1 MHSEINTILEI
12 RDIIAQHG
20 QALVIGIAVIVVGLI
35 AIKFINQGLKKG
47 LNKLPLSPANANIVR
62 HILCVL
68 LLFLLV
74 IIASVNVGMIA
85 TRIFELLIVVSMV
98 AVGIIVVFRP
108 LIPSLPFKVGNTVK
122 IGDLLGK
129 VEATTILH
137 TRLRTF
143 DGRTIFIP
151 NRKIINDDVINFN
164 FTPTRR
170 FTLKVNIKSDQDLS
184 KAKQTIEVVMVEDP
198 RVLVSPRPVVYLMSL
213 DKGYLEL
220 QGRGWADNLKR
231 FVVTRELLE
240 KTKFRL
246 DQEGI
251 ALAMPQLQIHYSKE
265 NIVDQKKIDTPDIS
279 AGDLINKS
287 VLS

>member
-1 MHSEINTILEI
+1 MQSEINTILEI
-12 RDIIAQHG
+12 RDLIAQHG
-20 QALVIGIAVIVVGLI
+20 QALIIGIAVIVVGLI
-35 AIKFINQGLKKG
+35 AIKWINQGLKKG
-47 LNKLPLSPANANIVR
+47 LNKLPLSPANANIAR
-62 HILCVL
+62 NILCVL
-68 LLFLLV
+68 MFFLVV
-74 IIASVNVGMIA
+74 IIASVNVGMIE
-85 TRIFELLIVVSMV
+85 TRIFELLIIVSLV

-108 LIPSLPFKVGNTVK
+108 LIPTLPFKVGNTVK

-170 FTLKVNIKSDQDLS
+170 FMLKVNIKYDQDLL
-184 KAKQTIEVVMVEDP
+184 KAKQTIEAIMVEDP
-198 RVLVSPRPVVYLMSL
+198 RVLNSPRPVVYLISL

-220 QGRGWADNLKR
+220 QGRGWADNVKR

-240 KTKFRL
+240 KTKLRL
-246 DQEGI
+246 DQEDI
-251 ALAMPQLQIHYSKE
+251 TLAMPQLQIHYSKD
-265 NIVDQKKIDTPDIS
+265 NILDPKKSTHQV
-279 AGDLINKS
+279 S
-287 VLS
+287 VPVTL